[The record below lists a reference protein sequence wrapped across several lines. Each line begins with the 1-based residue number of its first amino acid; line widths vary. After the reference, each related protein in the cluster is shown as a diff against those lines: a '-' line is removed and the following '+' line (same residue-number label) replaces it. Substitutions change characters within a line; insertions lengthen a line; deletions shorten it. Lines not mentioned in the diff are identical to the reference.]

1 VKKEVCL
8 PFETLFQRGFD
19 DVDDSSSSS
28 SSSSYWLVFFVSG
41 SAVRKLSWKLLTIL
55 ILNL

>member
-1 VKKEVCL
+1 MKKEVCL
-8 PFETLFQRGFD
+8 PFDTLFQRGFD
-19 DVDDSSSSS
+19 DFDDS

-41 SAVRKLSWKLLTIL
+41 SAVRNLSRKFLTIL

>member
-1 VKKEVCL
+1 VKKEVCI
-8 PFETLFQRGFD
+8 PFEALFQRGFD
-19 DVDDSSSSS
+19 DVDSSSS

-41 SAVRKLSWKLLTIL
+41 SAARNLSSKFLTIL

>member
-1 VKKEVCL
+1 MKKEVCL

-28 SSSSYWLVFFVSG
+28 YWLVFFVSG
-41 SAVRKLSWKLLTIL
+41 SAVRKLCWKLLTIL